1 MRDVFPVHG
10 LSLFVYDLI
19 YVYEI
24 RSYDGIYS
32 TAWRFLTIK
41 QIGHKYY
48 SKIVNIYIP
57 TLAKR
62 TMS

>member
-1 MRDVFPVHG
+1 MRDVFPVHR

-24 RSYDGIYS
+24 RSYDGIHS
-32 TAWRFLTIK
+32 VASRFLTIK

-48 SKIVNIYIP
+48 FKIVNFFIF
-57 TLAKR
+57 TLI
-62 TMS
+62 